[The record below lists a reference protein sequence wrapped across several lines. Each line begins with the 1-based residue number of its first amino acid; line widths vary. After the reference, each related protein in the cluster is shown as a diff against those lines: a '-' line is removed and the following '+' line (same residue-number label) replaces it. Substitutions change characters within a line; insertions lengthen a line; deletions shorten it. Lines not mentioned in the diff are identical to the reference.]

1 MRQICLT
8 FLGQPRTEAAKH
20 APESVFSMTGPL
32 IVLAV
37 FAVTLGWAGI
47 PEHFPVIGGI
57 VPNWFHHFVGSTI
70 EAGHG
75 EHVARVAG
83 HLAEASHGFVWQPLV
98 LSIVLALGGLTM
110 GWLVYGRSP
119 LKAGQVD
126 PVEARMRRL
135 KLGWLYEAMGN
146 RFYFDD
152 VYHILFVRPSIW
164 LADVFDT
171 FDYGRE
177 EGKYGVVDGLVRA
190 VGKTGKAVSDISGR
204 FDAYVVDGLVNL
216 AGRAGVLLSTGLGVF
231 DLSIVDGLVDLA
243 GRAGVLLSTWLDVFD
258 LSVVDGAVDGV
269 ADVVR
274 GGGKAIRPIQTG
286 KVQNYLLLASL
297 AVLALIVT
305 FFAMLLLQV

>member
-1 MRQICLT
+1 
-8 FLGQPRTEAAKH
+8 
-20 APESVFSMTGPL
+20 
-32 IVLAV
+32 
-37 FAVTLGWAGI
+37 
-47 PEHFPVIGGI
+47 
-57 VPNWFHHFVGSTI
+57 
-70 EAGHG
+70 
-75 EHVARVAG
+75 VAG
-83 HLAEASHGFVWQPLV
+83 HLAEAPHGFVWQPLV

-126 PVEARMRRL
+126 PVEARMRRM
-135 KLGWLYEAMGN
+135 KLGWLYEAMRN

-152 VYHILFVRPSIW
+152 MYQTLFVRPSIW
-164 LADVFDT
+164 LADVFDA

-177 EGKYGVVDGLVRA
+177 EGKHGAVDGLVNS
-190 VGKTGKAVSDISGR
+190 VGKIGKAVSDISGR